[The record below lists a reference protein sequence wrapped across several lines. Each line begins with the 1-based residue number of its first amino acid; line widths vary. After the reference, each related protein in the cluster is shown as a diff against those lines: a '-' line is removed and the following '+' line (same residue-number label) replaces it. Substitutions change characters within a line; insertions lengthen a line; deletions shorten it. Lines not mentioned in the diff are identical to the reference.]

1 MQYKITPRKVTLGE
15 NRLLVRRLSRKAAA
29 EFAEQMK
36 VAGKDVAEAERIG
49 LKVIADNVTFE
60 DGSQLDLDE
69 VPADDVVQLLKL
81 VVSGEAK
88 SVADFTSTP

>member
-15 NRLLVRRLSRKAAA
+15 NRLLVRRLSRKAAS